1 MLSWLLHRRI
11 AGIET
16 SGISSDD
23 DTATG
28 KKRKVQTLRI
38 NEFIVSDVRSFI
50 CLLFCNLMRRELL

>member
-16 SGISSDD
+16 SGISSDG

-38 NEFIVSDVRSFI
+38 NDAKSLYQTFV
-50 CLLFCNLMRRELL
+50 LLSVCCFVI